1 MVDYVKLAATAERL
15 IAANGRT
22 ITFVRKPEV
31 AADPT
36 KPWGPQTG
44 SDITFETSSVFVPPN
59 TVRQFGLTALGQG
72 TEFDDLITFS
82 DYIGIFFP
90 GTEDIREYTH
100 VIDGAETFGIIGL
113 QILKPG
119 SVQLLGFVGIR
130 R

>member
-15 IAANGRT
+15 IAANGRL

-31 AADPT
+31 AADPD
-36 KPWGPQTG
+36 KPWGTQTG
-44 SDITFETSSVFVPPN
+44 ADIIFETSSVFVPPN

-90 GTEDIREYTH
+90 GTQDTRQYTH
-100 VIDGAETFGIIGL
+100 VVDGAETFGIIGL
-113 QILKPG
+113 QILKPAD
-119 SVQLLGFVGIR
+119 VQLLGFVGIR

>member
-22 ITFVRKPEV
+22 ITFKRESGTPTD
-31 AADPT
+31 AA
-36 KPWGPQTG
+36 KPWGAQAG
-44 SDITFETSSVFVPPN
+44 ADVEFETQSVFVPPN

-72 TEFDDLITFS
+72 TEFQDLIAFS

-90 GTEDIREYTH
+90 GTTDCRQFSHVEDGT
-100 VIDGAETFGIIGL
+100 ETFGIIGL

>member
-1 MVDYVKLAATAERL
+1 MVDYVKLAATSERL

-22 ITFVRKPEV
+22 ITFTRKSGVP
-31 AADPT
+31 ADPT
-36 KPWGPQTG
+36 EPWGAQAGP
-44 SDITFETSSVFVPPN
+44 DVTFTTSSVFVPPN

-90 GTEDIREYTH
+90 GTIDCRQFSH
-100 VIDGAETFGIIGL
+100 VIDGAETFGV